1 METASSV
8 YGVLEGM
15 PVTEKYLPDME
26 GVKKAV
32 TFGFYVRNTI
42 PWKTECEAKSPE
54 YTRERVFNVFAE
66 QE

>member
-1 METASSV
+1 
-8 YGVLEGM
+8 M